1 MSKKNE
7 TIETPIIGVENDD
20 KCEQGT
26 AEQQQRIALWR
37 VENDDKFKQ
46 GTATPDIH
54 QMDIK
59 DLNAYEE
66 ACKNICIVYE
76 REIKLNEMEPRNYTP
91 EDITY
96 NRRNFQKFTTIHRR
110 LREIIENKL
119 EKLTEYE
126 GW

>member
-20 KCEQGT
+20 KCEQGIVT
-26 AEQQQRIALWR
+26 PIIG
-37 VENDDKFKQ
+37 VENDDKCEQ
-46 GTATPDIH
+46 GIVTPDIYH
-54 QMDIK
+54 MDIK